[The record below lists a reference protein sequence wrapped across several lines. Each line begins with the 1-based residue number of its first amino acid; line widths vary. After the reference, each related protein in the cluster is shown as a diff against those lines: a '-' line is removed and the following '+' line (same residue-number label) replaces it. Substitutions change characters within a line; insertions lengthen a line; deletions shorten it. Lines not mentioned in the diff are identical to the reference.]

1 MNIRVAL
8 GPRAGLSAEEI
19 TFIRS
24 GRQGSA
30 PATFGVR
37 ERLVMEYADQ
47 LTRTG
52 TTTTEMDS
60 RIRDAFDTPRQ
71 IVELA
76 AVVAIANA
84 SARLESAL
92 KVQED

>member
-1 MNIRVAL
+1 M
-8 GPRAGLSAEEI
+8 
-19 TFIRS
+19 
-24 GRQGSA
+24 
-30 PATFGVR
+30 PATFAVR
-37 ERLVMEYADQ
+37 ERLVMEYAEQ